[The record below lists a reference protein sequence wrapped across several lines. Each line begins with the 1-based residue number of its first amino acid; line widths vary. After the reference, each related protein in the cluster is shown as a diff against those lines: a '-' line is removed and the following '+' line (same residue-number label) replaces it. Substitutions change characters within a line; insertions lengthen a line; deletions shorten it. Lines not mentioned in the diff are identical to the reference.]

1 VAAQPE
7 DGSRVAEHL
16 DLRIELSGSLDLN
29 GGFMKRV
36 ALTAV
41 VSSLL
46 TLALVYGLGAAPP
59 MTRRTVLENARVEVI
74 ERSIPPGEARDA
86 HTRPTD
92 QVIVFLNDVS
102 YDRIDPKTGET
113 ISRSRKAGEVIW
125 HSRGEAAPKLVNTGS
140 SPFRSL
146 VISLKDWDLTQ

>member
-46 TLALVYGLGAAPP
+46 TLALVYGLGIGHLVEGLGPDSVAAGSECQAPP
-59 MTRRTVLENARVEVI
+59 PVNHRNGPATGAKRLAI
-74 ERSIPPGEARDA
+74 E
-86 HTRPTD
+86 
-92 QVIVFLNDVS
+92 
-102 YDRIDPKTGET
+102 
-113 ISRSRKAGEVIW
+113 
-125 HSRGEAAPKLVNTGS
+125 
-140 SPFRSL
+140 
-146 VISLKDWDLTQ
+146 